1 MTRRSVVL
9 LTVWGSVTAIAAP
22 AVDQGGSI
30 TERHRNLIVN
40 PGFDRDRE
48 GRPAGWAAWSALP
61 ELSPE
66 ATVVDSADGRA
77 LSLKARHFASFG
89 KWTTLAPSIKAGAT
103 YRFEVLYRTNGVAHE
118 DVSVPVILSWCEDDQ
133 GAKPVQR
140 DYVDVSAATDGWRRA
155 ARTLRAPERARSLK
169 VELGLRWTA
178 SGSVV
183 WKSPR
188 LVEVGSPRRRL
199 ARVVT
204 THVVPTFP
212 STVEKNLEL
221 MAAILDRAGTE
232 KPDLVVLSETF
243 VNVGVPLPV
252 TETAQ
257 AIPGAAT
264 DMLGR
269 KAKAYGT
276 YVVTSLHER
285 DGDRIYNTAVLID
298 REGRIAG
305 KYRKTHL
312 AMIEGEDG
320 ITPGSE
326 YPVFEVDFGT
336 VGMMICWDA
345 WFPEPARILRLKGA
359 ELLVLPIAGDG
370 DTKHWDVISRARAI
384 DNGVFLVASSTVAQS
399 PSRIVDH
406 TGEVLAETLD
416 PFGIAVS
423 DIDLDRED
431 RLRWLSVGPADGEAR
446 RLYIRERRPD
456 TYGILSETPPERPEV
471 PRD

>member
-1 MTRRSVVL
+1 MTRCSVVL
-9 LTVWGSVTAIAAP
+9 LAVWGSVTATAAP
-22 AVDQGGSI
+22 PVDQGGSV

-40 PGFDRDRE
+40 PGFDPDRE
-48 GRPAGWAAWSALP
+48 GRPAGWAIWSALP
-61 ELSPE
+61 ALSPA

-89 KWTTLAPSIKAGAT
+89 KWTTVAPDVKAGAT
-103 YRFEVLYRTNGVAHE
+103 YRFEVLYQTNGVAHE

-155 ARTLRAPERARSLK
+155 ARTLQAPARALSLK
-169 VELGLRWTA
+169 VELGLRWTV
-178 SGSVV
+178 SGAVR

-188 LVEVGSPRRRL
+188 LVEVEAPRRRL

-221 MAAILDRAGTE
+221 MEAILDRAGTE

-243 VNVGVPLPV
+243 VDVGIPLPV

-257 AIPGAAT
+257 VIPGAVT
-264 DMLGR
+264 NMLGR
-269 KAKAYGT
+269 KARAYGT

-285 DGDRIYNTAVLID
+285 DGDQIYNTAVLID

-320 ITPGSE
+320 VTPGPS
-326 YPVFEVDFGT
+326 
-336 VGMMICWDA
+336 M
-345 WFPEPARILRLKGA
+345 RS
-359 ELLVLPIAGDG
+359 
-370 DTKHWDVISRARAI
+370 SRRTS
-384 DNGVFLVASSTVAQS
+384 G
-399 PSRIVDH
+399 
-406 TGEVLAETLD
+406 
-416 PFGIAVS
+416 
-423 DIDLDRED
+423 
-431 RLRWLSVGPADGEAR
+431 RWG
-446 RLYIRERRPD
+446 
-456 TYGILSETPPERPEV
+456 
-471 PRD
+471 